1 VSPAQTKAFHVLAKL
16 LSDRHSRARSRRF
29 RLAHSGSIRRLCRR
43 HRLSEARRAC
53 STSCL
58 AREGAMIEDCCVARQ
73 GRLTSLGRRCQHHAV
88 ITFTAFRRAGANS
101 DRQNRH
107 HKDGA
112 TSSLPPGQ
120 IGLSEPKLSIN
131 GDLWQMTPTRQAA
144 EPARIDREP
153 SRYTPTMEVAP
164 GWRVTATLSTP
175 ASRSARS
182 IATHRASP
190 CAARSSRSTPTPR
203 DSGRLRF
210 REHLGNGVGRSI
222 DWSHGA
228 RPRGDPDWTPAGHH
242 APSNSA

>member
-1 VSPAQTKAFHVLAKL
+1 VGSSSLTIHADRIWLVSPAQTTASHVLAKL

-112 TSSLPPGQ
+112 TSSLPPW
-120 IGLSEPKLSIN
+120 P
-131 GDLWQMTPTRQAA
+131 
-144 EPARIDREP
+144 DRAVRAKVEHQ
-153 SRYTPTMEVAP
+153 RRLVADDP
-164 GWRVTATLSTP
+164 DKA
-175 ASRSARS
+175 
-182 IATHRASP
+182 
-190 CAARSSRSTPTPR
+190 
-203 DSGRLRF
+203 SGRAC
-210 REHLGNGVGRSI
+210 GN
-222 DWSHGA
+222 
-228 RPRGDPDWTPAGHH
+228 
-242 APSNSA
+242 